1 MNGTDVAL
9 MMEYLKAFEPY
20 LAIDE
25 IQVAAWSESL
35 LPTMDA
41 QWARACIAKHYSDTD
56 APRMS
61 PGILN
66 RGWRMYSTNQ
76 SVEGNNG
83 DNACG
88 RSICRC
94 THTECDRGFVNSVEV
109 YGAVAPCPQCKPET
123 FAVLQEIPQLGSRK
137 QWQFSHVSEAHRRKK
152 EGNL

>member
-1 MNGTDVAL
+1 MNGTDVAS

-20 LAIDE
+20 LSIDE

-41 QWARACIAKHYSDTD
+41 QWARAFIAKHYSETD
-56 APRMS
+56 ASRLS

-66 RGWRMYSTNQ
+66 RGWRTHSTSQ
-76 SVEGNNG
+76 TVEGNNG
-83 DNACG
+83 ENACG

-94 THTECDRGFVNSVEV
+94 THTECDRGFINSVEV